1 MWAELSLRLEVILA
15 AVALL
20 AALKSVWNGWLHKR
34 IIVPLDRLEG
44 MSESLTDVA
53 DRQEQ
58 MVKRQELQ
66 IDAIIALARSMEVE
80 NGEFDEESFR
90 KRVGRESDPED
101 FLRGGGR

>member
-1 MWAELSLRLEVILA
+1 MWAELLLRVEVILA
-15 AVALL
+15 VVALL
-20 AALKSVWNGWLHKR
+20 AALKSAWNGWLHKR
-34 IIVPLDRLEG
+34 IIAPLDRLEG
-44 MSESLTDVA
+44 MSESLADVA

-58 MVKRQELQ
+58 MVERQELQ
-66 IDAIIALARSMEVE
+66 IDAIIALARSMEAD